1 MNLNFRMWH
10 LRRWNQTL
18 HLNTWTNRSRK
29 SRNQSQSERAQDH
42 TLKLSMNM
50 NLLSQQRKVK
60 LHIEVWKTV
69 FLNMLINYNL
79 LYSFKHPDTA
89 PQRNYK
95 TLYCV
100 LILTY
105 LCVSLSC
112 LNAANIL
119 FSSPADGGR
128 LCWIFHVLSI
138 PCASV
143 INL

>member
-1 MNLNFRMWH
+1 
-10 LRRWNQTL
+10 
-18 HLNTWTNRSRK
+18 
-29 SRNQSQSERAQDH
+29 
-42 TLKLSMNM
+42 M

-138 PCASV
+138 PYASV